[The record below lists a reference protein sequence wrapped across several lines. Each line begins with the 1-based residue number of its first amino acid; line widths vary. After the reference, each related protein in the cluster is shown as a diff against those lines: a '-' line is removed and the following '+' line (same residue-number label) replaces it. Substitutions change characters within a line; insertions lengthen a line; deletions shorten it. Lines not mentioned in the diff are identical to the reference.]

1 MFNKINILAILLVS
15 FNLPTANASLDKEY
29 SGATIRYYGT
39 SYSAKL
45 KDSSVKEE
53 PATKI
58 DNCSN
63 GNPQITRA
71 ELDAMIANSED
82 VTGVCTSGIKD
93 MSYLFAADNLTQTHL
108 TTFNQDISN
117 WNTSN
122 VENMEWMF
130 YQAENF
136 NQDLSSWDTS
146 KVKNFSHM
154 FRNAYRF
161 NNGGMP
167 LAKFVTS
174 NADDTSW
181 MFKKALNF

>member
-63 GNPQITRA
+63 GNLQITRA

-108 TTFNQDISN
+108 TTFNQDIIK
-117 WNTSN
+117 N
-122 VENMEWMF
+122 VILDPNAQIWKLGPRPLNLKILKEN
-130 YQAENF
+130 
-136 NQDLSSWDTS
+136 
-146 KVKNFSHM
+146 VI
-154 FRNAYRF
+154 
-161 NNGGMP
+161 
-167 LAKFVTS
+167 
-174 NADDTSW
+174 
-181 MFKKALNF
+181 